1 MKHLIV
7 LPLIVTLEEEVNFKN
22 EKEAI
27 ECLKKNN
34 FSWNQYNDY
43 QLTSNKKFL
52 IANLTQKTY
61 FVRFGK
67 LDLLVQDSFVI
78 CKTVKE
84 FIERV
89 QGSQYENL
97 IALYE
102 KLIGDKAKDYFKQ
115 TTTDGQGFVTFDA
128 YKDICLSMGSI
139 WSKERVQGTYID
151 PEETVY
157 FIDNV
162 FPFMFKGKV
171 VNKENDNYAIVS
183 AIGIH
188 YVKEDK
194 VFKTEE
200 DMTKLVAAHSMELM
214 KKEISKEQVF
224 TGGLAEI
231 IKKHVDNDVN
241 IKIIKMD

>member
-34 FSWNQYNDY
+34 FSWNQDNDY

-61 FVRFGK
+61 FVIFGK
-67 LDLLVQDSFVI
+67 LDLLIQDSSVI

-84 FIERV
+84 FI
-89 QGSQYENL
+89 
-97 IALYE
+97 
-102 KLIGDKAKDYFKQ
+102 
-115 TTTDGQGFVTFDA
+115 
-128 YKDICLSMGSI
+128 
-139 WSKERVQGTYID
+139 ERVQGTYID

-200 DMTKLVAAHSMELM
+200 DMTKLVAARSMELM

-224 TGGLAEI
+224 TGVLAEI

>member
-43 QLTSNKKFL
+43 QLTSNNKFL

-67 LDLLVQDSFVI
+67 LDLLIQESFVI

-84 FIERV
+84 FI
-89 QGSQYENL
+89 
-97 IALYE
+97 
-102 KLIGDKAKDYFKQ
+102 
-115 TTTDGQGFVTFDA
+115 
-128 YKDICLSMGSI
+128 
-139 WSKERVQGTYID
+139 ERVQGTYID

-200 DMTKLVAAHSMELM
+200 DMTKLVTARSMELM

>member
-1 MKHLIV
+1 MKHFIV

-52 IANLTQKTY
+52 IANLAQKTY

-67 LDLLVQDSFVI
+67 LDLLILNSFVI

-84 FIERV
+84 FI
-89 QGSQYENL
+89 
-97 IALYE
+97 
-102 KLIGDKAKDYFKQ
+102 
-115 TTTDGQGFVTFDA
+115 
-128 YKDICLSMGSI
+128 
-139 WSKERVQGTYID
+139 ERVQGTYID

-171 VNKENDNYAIVS
+171 VNKANDDYAIVS

-200 DMTKLVAAHSMELM
+200 DMTKLVAARSMELM

>member
-1 MKHLIV
+1 MKHFIV

-27 ECLKKNN
+27 ECLEKNN

-67 LDLLVQDSFVI
+67 LDLLIQDLFVI

-84 FIERV
+84 FI
-89 QGSQYENL
+89 
-97 IALYE
+97 
-102 KLIGDKAKDYFKQ
+102 
-115 TTTDGQGFVTFDA
+115 
-128 YKDICLSMGSI
+128 
-139 WSKERVQGTYID
+139 ERVQGTYID

-200 DMTKLVAAHSMELM
+200 DMTKLVAARSMELM

>member
-27 ECLKKNN
+27 ECLKKND
-34 FSWNQYNDY
+34 FSWNLYYDY

-67 LDLLVQDSFVI
+67 LDLLIQDSSVI

-84 FIERV
+84 FI
-89 QGSQYENL
+89 
-97 IALYE
+97 
-102 KLIGDKAKDYFKQ
+102 
-115 TTTDGQGFVTFDA
+115 
-128 YKDICLSMGSI
+128 
-139 WSKERVQGTYID
+139 ERVQGTYID

-200 DMTKLVAAHSMELM
+200 DMTKLVAARSMELM

>member
-1 MKHLIV
+1 MKHFIV

-27 ECLKKNN
+27 ECLKKND
-34 FSWNQYNDY
+34 FYWNQYYDY

-52 IANLTQKTY
+52 IANLSKKTY

-67 LDLLVQDSFVI
+67 LDLLIQDSSVI

-84 FIERV
+84 FI
-89 QGSQYENL
+89 
-97 IALYE
+97 
-102 KLIGDKAKDYFKQ
+102 
-115 TTTDGQGFVTFDA
+115 
-128 YKDICLSMGSI
+128 
-139 WSKERVQGTYID
+139 ERVQGTYID

-200 DMTKLVAAHSMELM
+200 DMTKLVAARSMELM

>member
-1 MKHLIV
+1 M
-7 LPLIVTLEEEVNFKN
+7 
-22 EKEAI
+22 
-27 ECLKKNN
+27 
-34 FSWNQYNDY
+34 
-43 QLTSNKKFL
+43 
-52 IANLTQKTY
+52 IANLTKKTY
-61 FVRFGK
+61 FVRFGE
-67 LDLLVQDSFVI
+67 LYLLIQDSFVI

-84 FIERV
+84 FI
-89 QGSQYENL
+89 
-97 IALYE
+97 
-102 KLIGDKAKDYFKQ
+102 
-115 TTTDGQGFVTFDA
+115 
-128 YKDICLSMGSI
+128 
-139 WSKERVQGTYID
+139 ERVQGTYID

-200 DMTKLVAAHSMELM
+200 DMTKLVAVRSMKLM

>member
-1 MKHLIV
+1 MKHFIV

-67 LDLLVQDSFVI
+67 LDLLIQDSFVF

-84 FIERV
+84 FIV
-89 QGSQYENL
+89 
-97 IALYE
+97 
-102 KLIGDKAKDYFKQ
+102 
-115 TTTDGQGFVTFDA
+115 
-128 YKDICLSMGSI
+128 
-139 WSKERVQGTYID
+139 RVQGTYID

-200 DMTKLVAAHSMELM
+200 DMTKLVAARSMELM

>member
-34 FSWNQYNDY
+34 FSWSQYNDY

-52 IANLTQKTY
+52 IANISKKTY

-67 LDLLVQDSFVI
+67 LDLLEQDSLII

-84 FIERV
+84 FI
-89 QGSQYENL
+89 
-97 IALYE
+97 
-102 KLIGDKAKDYFKQ
+102 
-115 TTTDGQGFVTFDA
+115 
-128 YKDICLSMGSI
+128 
-139 WSKERVQGTYID
+139 ERVQGTYID

-200 DMTKLVAAHSMELM
+200 DMTKLVAARSMELM

>member
-1 MKHLIV
+1 MKHFIV

-27 ECLKKNN
+27 ECLKKND
-34 FSWNQYNDY
+34 FSWNLYYDY

-52 IANLTQKTY
+52 IANLSKKTY

-67 LDLLVQDSFVI
+67 LDLLIQDSSVI

-84 FIERV
+84 FI
-89 QGSQYENL
+89 
-97 IALYE
+97 
-102 KLIGDKAKDYFKQ
+102 
-115 TTTDGQGFVTFDA
+115 
-128 YKDICLSMGSI
+128 
-139 WSKERVQGTYID
+139 ERVQGTYID

-200 DMTKLVAAHSMELM
+200 DMTKLVAARSMELM

>member
-1 MKHLIV
+1 MKHFIV

-67 LDLLVQDSFVI
+67 LDLLIQDSFVI

-84 FIERV
+84 FI
-89 QGSQYENL
+89 
-97 IALYE
+97 
-102 KLIGDKAKDYFKQ
+102 
-115 TTTDGQGFVTFDA
+115 
-128 YKDICLSMGSI
+128 
-139 WSKERVQGTYID
+139 ERVQGTYID

-171 VNKENDNYAIVS
+171 VNKENDIYAIVS

-200 DMTKLVAAHSMELM
+200 DMTKLVVARSMELM

>member
-1 MKHLIV
+1 MKHFIV

-52 IANLTQKTY
+52 IADLTEKTY

-67 LDLLVQDSFVI
+67 LDLLIQDLFVI

-84 FIERV
+84 FI
-89 QGSQYENL
+89 
-97 IALYE
+97 
-102 KLIGDKAKDYFKQ
+102 
-115 TTTDGQGFVTFDA
+115 
-128 YKDICLSMGSI
+128 
-139 WSKERVQGTYID
+139 ERVQGTYID

-200 DMTKLVAAHSMELM
+200 DMTKLVAARSMELM

>member
-1 MKHLIV
+1 MKHFIV

-52 IANLTQKTY
+52 IANLTHKTY

-67 LDLLVQDSFVI
+67 LDLLIQDSFVI

-84 FIERV
+84 FI
-89 QGSQYENL
+89 
-97 IALYE
+97 
-102 KLIGDKAKDYFKQ
+102 
-115 TTTDGQGFVTFDA
+115 
-128 YKDICLSMGSI
+128 
-139 WSKERVQGTYID
+139 ERVQGTYID

-200 DMTKLVAAHSMELM
+200 DMTKLVTARSMELM

-224 TGGLAEI
+224 AGGLAEI

>member
-1 MKHLIV
+1 MKHFIV

-34 FSWNQYNDY
+34 FSWNQYYDY

-52 IANLTQKTY
+52 IANLSKKTY

-67 LDLLVQDSFVI
+67 LDLLIQDSSVI

-84 FIERV
+84 FI
-89 QGSQYENL
+89 
-97 IALYE
+97 
-102 KLIGDKAKDYFKQ
+102 
-115 TTTDGQGFVTFDA
+115 
-128 YKDICLSMGSI
+128 
-139 WSKERVQGTYID
+139 ERVQGTYID

-200 DMTKLVAAHSMELM
+200 DMTKLVAARSMELM

>member
-1 MKHLIV
+1 MNHLIA

-43 QLTSNKKFL
+43 QFTSNKKFL

-67 LDLLVQDSFVI
+67 LDLLIQDSFVI

-84 FIERV
+84 FI
-89 QGSQYENL
+89 
-97 IALYE
+97 
-102 KLIGDKAKDYFKQ
+102 
-115 TTTDGQGFVTFDA
+115 
-128 YKDICLSMGSI
+128 
-139 WSKERVQGTYID
+139 ERVQGTYID

-200 DMTKLVAAHSMELM
+200 DMTKLVAECSMKLM
-214 KKEISKEQVF
+214 KKEINKEQAFASSIVDMV
-224 TGGLAEI
+224 
-231 IKKHVDNDVN
+231 KKAVGSDFDIDLIYSHV
-241 IKIIKMD
+241 

>member
-34 FSWNQYNDY
+34 FSWNQYYDY

-52 IANLTQKTY
+52 IANLSKKTY

-67 LDLLVQDSFVI
+67 LDLLIQDSSVI

-84 FIERV
+84 FI
-89 QGSQYENL
+89 
-97 IALYE
+97 
-102 KLIGDKAKDYFKQ
+102 
-115 TTTDGQGFVTFDA
+115 
-128 YKDICLSMGSI
+128 
-139 WSKERVQGTYID
+139 ERVQGTYID

-200 DMTKLVAAHSMELM
+200 DMTKLVAARSMELM

>member
-52 IANLTQKTY
+52 IANLSQKTY

-67 LDLLVQDSFVI
+67 LNLPFVI

-84 FIERV
+84 FI
-89 QGSQYENL
+89 
-97 IALYE
+97 
-102 KLIGDKAKDYFKQ
+102 
-115 TTTDGQGFVTFDA
+115 
-128 YKDICLSMGSI
+128 
-139 WSKERVQGTYID
+139 ERVQGTYID

-200 DMTKLVAAHSMELM
+200 DMTKLVAARSMGLM